1 LTESGYDAKDITVL
15 EGLEAVRR
23 RPGMYIGSTGPRG
36 LHHLVYEV
44 VDNSVDEALQGRCD
58 HIQVDLAP
66 DGRVTVSDN
75 GSGIPVAVM
84 AEFGLPAAEVVMT
97 KLHAGGKFGG
107 GGYKVS
113 GGLHGVGIS
122 VVNALSEELLLEI
135 KRDGHVWRQR
145 YERGEPMTKLEKA
158 EKSTETGTT
167 ITFLP
172 DGGIFE
178 ETDFAFETLS
188 QRLREMAFLTKGLRI
203 ELVDERAGGERADF
217 KYDGGIRDF
226 IAFVNA
232 SKEPVHKDVIYF
244 ESQGGDGDGEVEVAM
259 QWNNSYVEST
269 FSFANNI
276 NTHEGG
282 THLSGFKAALTRTLN
297 EYARNK
303 GLLKEKDEELTGD
316 DCREGLAA
324 IVSVKLQDPQFE
336 GQTKTKLGNPSMRG
350 VVQSACNARLN
361 EYLEEHPNEARAIV
375 NKLIAASR
383 ARQAARKARELI
395 RRKTALGGGGLPGKL
410 ADCSVRDP
418 ASAELYLVEG
428 DSAGG
433 SAVEARDRS
442 FQAILPLR
450 GKIINVE
457 KARINKVLSNNEIQA
472 MITAVGT
479 GIGEEFNL
487 EGARYHKIVVTCDA
501 DVDGA
506 HIRTLILTFLFRHMT
521 ELIEAGYVYIAQPPL
536 YKLRVGSDDR
546 YFEKELQ
553 LEDWLMRER
562 LAKVEVADRTGEPS
576 RLTEARLQ
584 RLQRTVKEYEGWA
597 SKLREQFGNTA
608 VVYAKDHRLIEHDI
622 TTVADLERYFAEQ
635 VPDEELHRV
644 EVVGR
649 EDGGLRVRIIE
660 KTTGAAQMTVVPLAL
675 FSSPGYQSL
684 RSTHARLV
692 ELTGPPPFT
701 VRMGKLAEDVHTFEA
716 LRPVILE
723 MAKEGLNLQRFKG
736 LGEMNPEQLWETTM
750 NPENRVLKKV
760 SVDDAAAADQMF
772 TMLMGPRRQVPRRV
786 DERPD
791 RWRLTRWAAGGSSR
805 RTSRRRCA
813 RATSITR

>member
-1 LTESGYDAKDITVL
+1 
-15 EGLEAVRR
+15 
-23 RPGMYIGSTGPRG
+23 MYIGSTGPRG

-58 HIQVDLAP
+58 HIRALLSP
-66 DGRVTVSDN
+66 DGRVTVEDN

-84 AEFGLPAAEVVMT
+84 PELGLSAAEVVMT

-122 VVNALSEELLLEI
+122 VVNALSESLELEVR
-135 KRDGHVWRQR
+135 RDGHVWRQHF
-145 YERGEPMTKLEKA
+145 ERGEPRTQLEKGERLTGA
-158 EKSTETGTT
+158 ETGTT

-172 DGGIFE
+172 DGDIFE
-178 ETDFAFETLS
+178 ETDFNFETLS
-188 QRLREMAFLTKGLRI
+188 QRLREMAFLNRGLRI
-203 ELVDERAGGERADF
+203 ELIDERAEGERADF

-226 IAFVNA
+226 IAYVNA
-232 SKEPVHKDVIYF
+232 SKDTVHPEVIYF
-244 ESQGGDGDGEVEVAM
+244 DTQTDDGEVEVAM

-282 THLSGFKAALTRTLN
+282 THLSGFKASLTRTLN
-297 EYARNK
+297 DYARAN
-303 GLLKEKDEELTGD
+303 GLLKEKEEALTGD

-324 IVSVKLQDPQFE
+324 IVSVKLREPQFE
-336 GQTKTKLGNPSMRG
+336 GQTKTKLGNPSIRG
-350 VVQSACNARLN
+350 IVESACNAKLG
-361 EYLEEHPNEARAIV
+361 EYLHEHPAEARAIV

-410 ADCSVRDP
+410 ADCSLSDP
-418 ASAELYLVEG
+418 SAAELYLVEG

-472 MITAVGT
+472 MITAIGT
-479 GIGEEFNL
+479 GIGEEFNI
-487 EGARYHKIVVTCDA
+487 EGARYHKVVVTCDA

-536 YKLRVGSDDR
+536 YKLKVGSDDR

-553 LEDWLMRER
+553 LEEWLMRER
-562 LAKVEVADRTGEPS
+562 LSKVEVTDRTGEAG
-576 RLTEARLQ
+576 RLTESRLQ
-584 RLQRTVKEYEGWA
+584 RLQRAVKEYEGWA
-597 SKLREQFGNTA
+597 SKLKEQFGPAA
-608 VVYAKDHRLIEHDI
+608 VAYAKDHRLIEHDI
-622 TTVADLERYFAEQ
+622 SSVSDLQTYFESQ
-635 VPDEELHRV
+635 VPDEEPHRV
-644 EVVGR
+644 EVVGP
-649 EDGGLRVRIIE
+649 EDGGLKVRIIE
-660 KTTGAAQMTVVPLAL
+660 KATGAALVSVVPVEL
-675 FSSPGYQSL
+675 FRSSGYQSL
-684 RSTHARLV
+684 KAIHARLV

-701 VRMGKLAEDVHTFEA
+701 VRMGKLDETVHTFES

-760 SVDDAAAADQMF
+760 SVDDGAAADLMF
-772 TMLMGPRRQVPRRV
+772 TTLMGDRVEPRRAFI
-786 DERPD
+786 ERN
-791 RWRLTRWAAGGSSR
+791 
-805 RTSRRRCA
+805 A
-813 RATSITR
+813 RDVKFLDI

>member
-1 LTESGYDAKDITVL
+1 MTESGYDAKDITVL

-84 AEFGLPAAEVVMT
+84 PELGLPAAEVVMT

-158 EKSTETGTT
+158 EKTTETGTT

-188 QRLREMAFLTKGLRI
+188 QRLREMAFLTRGLRI
-203 ELVDERAGGERADF
+203 ELIDERAGGERADF

-232 SKEPVHKDVIYF
+232 SKEPVHKDIIYF
-244 ESQGGDGDGEVEVAM
+244 ESQGEDGEVEVAM

-324 IVSVKLQDPQFE
+324 IVSVKLQEPQFE

-418 ASAELYLVEG
+418 HSAELYLVEG

-479 GIGEEFNL
+479 GIGEEFNI

-521 ELIEAGYVYIAQPPL
+521 DLIEAGYVYIAQPPL

-553 LEDWLMRER
+553 LEEWLMRER

-597 SKLREQFGNTA
+597 SKLREQFGPVA
-608 VVYAKDHRLIEHDI
+608 VNYAKDHRLIEHDI
-622 TTVADLERYFAEQ
+622 ATVADLERYFAAQ

-660 KTTGAAQMTVVPLAL
+660 KATGAAQTTVVPLEL

-772 TMLMGPRRQVPRRV
+772 TMLMGDRVEPRR
-786 DERPD
+786 DFIERN
-791 RWRLTRWAAGGSSR
+791 
-805 RTSRRRCA
+805 A
-813 RATSITR
+813 RDVKFLDV

>member
-1 LTESGYDAKDITVL
+1 
-15 EGLEAVRR
+15 
-23 RPGMYIGSTGPRG
+23 MYIGSTGPRG

-44 VDNSVDEALQGRCD
+44 VDNSVDEALQDRCD
-58 HIQVDLAP
+58 HIRVDLAP
-66 DGRVTVSDN
+66 DGRVTVWDN

-84 AEFGLPAAEVVMT
+84 PELGLPAAEVVMT

-158 EKSTETGTT
+158 EKTTETGTT

-203 ELVDERAGGERADF
+203 ELIDERAGGERADF

-244 ESQGGDGDGEVEVAM
+244 ESEGEDGEVEVAM

-297 EYARNK
+297 EYARSK

-324 IVSVKLQDPQFE
+324 IVSVKLQEPQFE

-350 VVQSACNARLN
+350 IVQSACNARLS

-410 ADCSVRDP
+410 ADCSVRNP
-418 ASAELYLVEG
+418 ESAELYLVEG

-597 SKLREQFGNTA
+597 SKLREQYGNTA
-608 VVYAKDHRLIEHDI
+608 VSYAKDHRLIEHDI
-622 TTVADLERYFAEQ
+622 TSVEELERYFAEQ

-660 KTTGAAQMTVVPLAL
+660 KATGAAQTTVVPLEL

-701 VRMGKLAEDVHTFEA
+701 VRMGKLAEEVHTFEA

-772 TMLMGPRRQVPRRV
+772 TMLMGDRVEPRR
-786 DERPD
+786 DFIERN
-791 RWRLTRWAAGGSSR
+791 
-805 RTSRRRCA
+805 A
-813 RATSITR
+813 RDVKFLDV

>member
-58 HIQVDLAP
+58 HIRVDLAP
-66 DGRVTVSDN
+66 DGRVTVTDN

-84 AEFGLPAAEVVMT
+84 PELGLPAAEVVMT

-145 YERGEPMTKLEKA
+145 YERGEPSGPLTKA
-158 EKSTETGTT
+158 EKTGETGTT

-178 ETDFAFETLS
+178 ETDFTFETLS

-226 IAFVNA
+226 IEFVNA
-232 SKEPVHKDVIYF
+232 TKEPVHKDVIYF
-244 ESQGGDGDGEVEVAM
+244 ESQNGDGEVEVAM

-282 THLSGFKAALTRTLN
+282 SHLSGFKAALTRTLN
-297 EYARNK
+297 EYARSK

-324 IVSVKLQDPQFE
+324 IVSVKLQEPQFE
-336 GQTKTKLGNPSMRG
+336 GQTKTKLGNPSVRG
-350 VVQSACNARLN
+350 VVQSACNARLS

-410 ADCSVRDP
+410 ADCSVRNP
-418 ASAELYLVEG
+418 ESAELYLVEG

-472 MITAVGT
+472 MITAIGT
-479 GIGEEFNL
+479 GIGEEFNR

-562 LAKVEVADRTGEPS
+562 LAKVEVADRTGDPA

-584 RLQRTVKEYEGWA
+584 RLQRTVKEYEGWG
-597 SKLREQFGNTA
+597 SKLREQFGPAA
-608 VVYAKDHRLIEHDI
+608 VNYVKDHRVIEHAI
-622 TTVADLERYFAEQ
+622 TTVEDLERYLAEQ

-649 EDGGLRVRIIE
+649 EEAGLRVRIIE
-660 KTTGAAQMTVVPLAL
+660 KATGAAQTTVVPLEL
-675 FSSPGYQSL
+675 FASSGYHSL
-684 RSTHARLV
+684 RNIHARLV

-701 VRMGKLAEDVHTFEA
+701 VRMGKLAEEVHTFEA

-772 TMLMGPRRQVPRRV
+772 TMLMGDRVEPRR
-786 DERPD
+786 DFIERN
-791 RWRLTRWAAGGSSR
+791 
-805 RTSRRRCA
+805 A
-813 RATSITR
+813 RDVKFLDV

>member
-1 LTESGYDAKDITVL
+1 
-15 EGLEAVRR
+15 
-23 RPGMYIGSTGPRG
+23 
-36 LHHLVYEV
+36 
-44 VDNSVDEALQGRCD
+44 
-58 HIQVDLAP
+58 
-66 DGRVTVSDN
+66 
-75 GSGIPVAVM
+75 
-84 AEFGLPAAEVVMT
+84 
-97 KLHAGGKFGG
+97 
-107 GGYKVS
+107 
-113 GGLHGVGIS
+113 
-122 VVNALSEELLLEI
+122 
-135 KRDGHVWRQR
+135 
-145 YERGEPMTKLEKA
+145 
-158 EKSTETGTT
+158 
-167 ITFLP
+167 
-172 DGGIFE
+172 
-178 ETDFAFETLS
+178 
-188 QRLREMAFLTKGLRI
+188 
-203 ELVDERAGGERADF
+203 
-217 KYDGGIRDF
+217 
-226 IAFVNA
+226 VNA

-244 ESQGGDGDGEVEVAM
+244 ESENGDGEVEVAM

-324 IVSVKLQDPQFE
+324 IVSVKLQEPQFE

-350 VVQSACNARLN
+350 VVQSACNARLS

-375 NKLIAASR
+375 NKLITASR

-479 GIGEEFNL
+479 GIGEEFNVD
-487 EGARYHKIVVTCDA
+487 GARYHKIVVTCDA

-506 HIRTLILTFLFRHMT
+506 HIRTLILTFFFRHMT

-553 LEDWLMRER
+553 LEEWLMRER
-562 LAKVEVADRTGEPS
+562 LARVDVADRTGEPS

-608 VVYAKDHRLIEHDI
+608 VDYAKDHRLIEHDI
-622 TTVADLERYFAEQ
+622 TSVAELERYFAEQ

-660 KTTGAAQMTVVPLAL
+660 KTTGAAQTTVVPLEL

-701 VRMGKLAEDVHTFEA
+701 VRMGKLADVVHTFEA

-750 NPENRVLKKV
+750 NPENRVLKQV
-760 SVDDAAAADQMF
+760 SVDDAAAADQTF
-772 TMLMGPRRQVPRRV
+772 TMLMGDRVEPRR
-786 DERPD
+786 DFIERN
-791 RWRLTRWAAGGSSR
+791 
-805 RTSRRRCA
+805 A
-813 RATSITR
+813 RDVKFLDV

>member
-1 LTESGYDAKDITVL
+1 LSESGYDAKDITVL

-58 HIQVDLAP
+58 HIRVDLSP

-84 AEFGLPAAEVVMT
+84 PELGLPAAEVVMT

-145 YERGEPMTKLEKA
+145 YERGDPSGPLEKA
-158 EKSTETGTT
+158 EKTSETGTT

-226 IAFVNA
+226 IEFVNA
-232 SKEPVHKDVIYF
+232 TKEPVHKDVIYF
-244 ESQGGDGDGEVEVAM
+244 ESQNADGEVEVAM

-324 IVSVKLQDPQFE
+324 IVSVKLQEPQFE

-350 VVQSACNARLN
+350 VVQSACNARLS

-410 ADCSVRDP
+410 ADCSVRNP
-418 ASAELYLVEG
+418 ESAELYLVEG

-472 MITAVGT
+472 MITAIGT
-479 GIGEEFNL
+479 GIGEEFNR

-553 LEDWLMRER
+553 LEEWLMRER
-562 LAKVEVADRTGEPS
+562 LAKVEVTDRTGSPS
-576 RLTEARLQ
+576 RLTESRLQ

-597 SKLREQFGNTA
+597 SKLREQFGPVA
-608 VVYAKDHRLIEHDI
+608 VNYAKDHRLIEHDI
-622 TTVADLERYFAEQ
+622 TSVGDLERYFVEQ
-635 VPDEELHRV
+635 VPEEELHRV

-649 EDGGLRVRIIE
+649 EESGLRVRIIE
-660 KTTGAAQMTVVPLAL
+660 KATGAAQTTVVPLEL

-684 RSTHARLV
+684 RTIHARLV

-701 VRMGKLAEDVHTFEA
+701 VRMGKLAEAVHTFEA

-772 TMLMGPRRQVPRRV
+772 TMLMGDRVEPRR
-786 DERPD
+786 DFIERN
-791 RWRLTRWAAGGSSR
+791 
-805 RTSRRRCA
+805 A
-813 RATSITR
+813 RDVKFLDV

>member
-58 HIQVDLAP
+58 HIRADLSP

-75 GSGIPVAVM
+75 GSGIPVGVM
-84 AEFGLPAAEVVMT
+84 PELGLPAAEVVMT

-145 YERGEPMTKLEKA
+145 YERGEPSGPLEKG
-158 EKSTETGTT
+158 EKTGETGTT

-172 DGGIFE
+172 DGEIFE

-226 IAFVNA
+226 ISFVNA

-244 ESQGGDGDGEVEVAM
+244 DSLSADGEVEVAM

-282 THLSGFKAALTRTLN
+282 SHLSGFKAALTRTLN
-297 EYARNK
+297 EYARSK

-324 IVSVKLQDPQFE
+324 IVSVKLQEPQFE
-336 GQTKTKLGNPSMRG
+336 GQTKTKLGNPSIRG
-350 VVQSACNARLN
+350 VVQSACNARLS

-410 ADCSVRDP
+410 ADCSVRNP
-418 ASAELYLVEG
+418 ESAELYLVEG

-472 MITAVGT
+472 MITAIGT
-479 GIGEEFNL
+479 GIGEEFNR

-553 LEDWLMRER
+553 LEEWLMRER
-562 LAKVEVADRTGEPS
+562 LAKVEVADRTGSPS
-576 RLTEARLQ
+576 RLTESRLQ
-584 RLQRTVKEYEGWA
+584 RLQRTVKEYEGWG
-597 SKLREQFGNTA
+597 SKLREQFGVVA
-608 VVYAKDHRLIEHDI
+608 VNYVKDHRLIEHDV
-622 TTVADLERYFAEQ
+622 TSVADLERYFAEQ
-635 VPDEELHRV
+635 VPEEELHRV

-649 EDGGLRVRIIE
+649 EEAGLRVRIIE
-660 KTTGAAQMTVVPLAL
+660 KATGAAQTTVVPLEL
-675 FSSPGYQSL
+675 FSSSGYQSL
-684 RSTHARLV
+684 RTIHARLV

-701 VRMGKLAEDVHTFEA
+701 VRMGKLAETVHTFEA

-772 TMLMGPRRQVPRRV
+772 TMLMGDRVEPRR
-786 DERPD
+786 DFIERN
-791 RWRLTRWAAGGSSR
+791 
-805 RTSRRRCA
+805 A
-813 RATSITR
+813 RDVKFLDV

>member
-1 LTESGYDAKDITVL
+1 MTESGYDAKDITVL

-58 HIQVDLAP
+58 HIRADLSP

-75 GSGIPVAVM
+75 GSGIPVGVM
-84 AEFGLPAAEVVMT
+84 PELGLPAAEVVMT

-145 YERGEPMTKLEKA
+145 YERGEPSGPLEKG
-158 EKSTETGTT
+158 EKTGETGTT

-172 DGGIFE
+172 DGEIFE

-226 IAFVNA
+226 ISFVNA

-244 ESQGGDGDGEVEVAM
+244 DSLSADGEVEVAM

-282 THLSGFKAALTRTLN
+282 SHLSGFKAALTRTLN

-324 IVSVKLQDPQFE
+324 IVSVKLQEPQFE
-336 GQTKTKLGNPSMRG
+336 GQTKTKLGNPSIRG
-350 VVQSACNARLN
+350 VVQSACNARLS

-410 ADCSVRDP
+410 ADCSVRNP
-418 ASAELYLVEG
+418 ESAELYLVEG

-472 MITAVGT
+472 MITAIGT
-479 GIGEEFNL
+479 GIGEEFNR

-553 LEDWLMRER
+553 LEEWLMRER
-562 LAKVEVADRTGEPS
+562 LAKVEVADRTGSPS
-576 RLTEARLQ
+576 RLTESRLQ
-584 RLQRTVKEYEGWA
+584 RLQRTVKEYEGWG
-597 SKLREQFGNTA
+597 SKLREQFGVVA
-608 VVYAKDHRLIEHDI
+608 VNYVKDHRLIEHDV
-622 TTVADLERYFAEQ
+622 TSVADLERYFAEQ
-635 VPDEELHRV
+635 VPEEELHRV

-649 EDGGLRVRIIE
+649 EEAGLRVRIIE
-660 KTTGAAQMTVVPLAL
+660 KATGAAQTTVVPLEL
-675 FSSPGYQSL
+675 FSSSGYQSL
-684 RSTHARLV
+684 RTIHARLV

-701 VRMGKLAEDVHTFEA
+701 VRMGKLAETVHTFEA

-772 TMLMGPRRQVPRRV
+772 TMLMGDRVEPRR
-786 DERPD
+786 DFIERN
-791 RWRLTRWAAGGSSR
+791 
-805 RTSRRRCA
+805 A
-813 RATSITR
+813 RDVKFLDV

>member
-15 EGLEAVRR
+15 EGLEAVRM

-58 HIQVDLAP
+58 HVRAVLSP
-66 DGRVTVSDN
+66 DGRVTVEDN
-75 GSGIPVAVM
+75 GSGIPVGVM
-84 AEFGLPAAEVVMT
+84 PEYGLPAAEVVMT

-107 GGYKVS
+107 SGYKVS

-122 VVNALSEELLLEI
+122 VVNALSESLELEVR
-135 KRDGHVWRQR
+135 RDGHVWRQH
-145 YERGEPMTKLEKA
+145 YERGEPKTPLEMGEA
-158 EKSTETGTT
+158 DTGSGTT

-172 DGGIFE
+172 DGDIFE
-178 ETDFAFETLS
+178 ETDFNFETLS
-188 QRLREMAFLTKGLRI
+188 QRLREMAFLNRGLRI
-203 ELVDERAGGERADF
+203 ELIDERAEGERADF

-226 IAFVNA
+226 IAYVNA
-232 SKEPVHKDVIYF
+232 SKDTVHKDVIYF
-244 ESQGGDGDGEVEVAM
+244 DTQTADGEVEVAM

-282 THLSGFKAALTRTLN
+282 THLSGFKASLTRTLN
-297 EYARNK
+297 DYARAN
-303 GLLKEKDEELTGD
+303 GLLKEKEEALTGD

-324 IVSVKLQDPQFE
+324 IISVKLREPQFE
-336 GQTKTKLGNPSMRG
+336 GQTKTKLGNPSIRG
-350 VVQSACNARLN
+350 IVESACNAKLS
-361 EYLEEHPNEARAIV
+361 EYLGEHPNEARAIV
-375 NKLIAASR
+375 NKLISASR

-410 ADCSVRDP
+410 ADCSLSDP
-418 ASAELYLVEG
+418 SAAELYLVEG

-472 MITAVGT
+472 MITAIGT
-479 GIGEEFNL
+479 GIGEEFNID
-487 EGARYHKIVVTCDA
+487 GARYHKVVVTCDA

-536 YKLRVGSDDR
+536 YKLKVGSDDR

-553 LEDWLMRER
+553 LEEWLMRER
-562 LAKVEVADRTGEPS
+562 LSKVEVTDRTGAEG
-576 RLTEARLQ
+576 RLTESRLQ
-584 RLQRTVKEYEGWA
+584 RLQRAVKEYEGWA
-597 SKLREQFGNTA
+597 SKLKEQFGPAA
-608 VVYAKDHRLIEHDI
+608 VIYAKDHRLIEHEI
-622 TTVADLERYFAEQ
+622 GSVVDLETYFSSQ
-635 VPDEELHRV
+635 VPDEEPHRV
-644 EVVGR
+644 EVIGR
-649 EDGGLRVRIIE
+649 ENGGLKVRIIE
-660 KTTGAAQMTVVPLAL
+660 KATGAALVSVVPLEL
-675 FSSPGYQSL
+675 FQSSGYRSL
-684 RSTHARLV
+684 RGIHARLV

-701 VRMGKLAEDVHTFEA
+701 VRMGKLDETVHTFES

-760 SVDDAAAADQMF
+760 SVDDGAAADLMF
-772 TMLMGPRRQVPRRV
+772 TTLMGDRVEPRRAFI
-786 DERPD
+786 ERN
-791 RWRLTRWAAGGSSR
+791 
-805 RTSRRRCA
+805 A
-813 RATSITR
+813 RDVKFLDI

>member
-58 HIQVDLAP
+58 HIRADLSP

-84 AEFGLPAAEVVMT
+84 PELGLPAAEVVMT

-145 YERGEPMTKLEKA
+145 YERGEPSGPLEKG
-158 EKSTETGTT
+158 EKTGETGTT

-172 DGGIFE
+172 DGEIFE

-226 IAFVNA
+226 ISFVNA

-244 ESQGGDGDGEVEVAM
+244 DSLSADGEVEVAM

-282 THLSGFKAALTRTLN
+282 SHLSGFKAALTRTLN
-297 EYARNK
+297 EYARSK

-324 IVSVKLQDPQFE
+324 IVSVKLQEPQFE
-336 GQTKTKLGNPSMRG
+336 GQTKTKLGNPSIRG
-350 VVQSACNARLN
+350 VVQSACNARLS

-410 ADCSVRDP
+410 ADCSVRNP
-418 ASAELYLVEG
+418 ESAELYLVEG

-472 MITAVGT
+472 MITAIGT
-479 GIGEEFNL
+479 GIGEEFNR

-553 LEDWLMRER
+553 LEEWLMRER
-562 LAKVEVADRTGEPS
+562 LAKVEVADRTGSPS
-576 RLTEARLQ
+576 RLTESRLQ
-584 RLQRTVKEYEGWA
+584 RLQRTVKEYEGWG
-597 SKLREQFGNTA
+597 SKLREQFGVVA
-608 VVYAKDHRLIEHDI
+608 VNYVKDHRLIEHDV
-622 TTVADLERYFAEQ
+622 TSVADLERYFAEQ
-635 VPDEELHRV
+635 VPEEELHRV

-649 EDGGLRVRIIE
+649 EEAGLRVRIIE
-660 KTTGAAQMTVVPLAL
+660 KATGAAQTTVVPLEL
-675 FSSPGYQSL
+675 FSSSGYQSL
-684 RSTHARLV
+684 RTIHARLV

-701 VRMGKLAEDVHTFEA
+701 VRMGKLAETVHTFEA

-772 TMLMGPRRQVPRRV
+772 TMLMGDRVEPRR
-786 DERPD
+786 DFIERN
-791 RWRLTRWAAGGSSR
+791 
-805 RTSRRRCA
+805 A
-813 RATSITR
+813 RDVKFLDV

>member
-58 HIQVDLAP
+58 HIRAVLAP

-84 AEFGLPAAEVVMT
+84 PEYGLPAAEVVMT

-145 YERGEPMTKLEKA
+145 YERGEPMDALEQAGKTA
-158 EKSTETGTT
+158 ETGTT

-178 ETDFAFETLS
+178 ETDFNFETLS
-188 QRLREMAFLTKGLRI
+188 QRLREMAFLNRGLRI
-203 ELVDERAGGERADF
+203 ELIDERAEGERADF
-217 KYDGGIRDF
+217 KYDGGIVDF
-226 IAFVNA
+226 IAFVNER
-232 SKEPVHKDVIYF
+232 KEPVHKDVIYF
-244 ESQGGDGDGEVEVAM
+244 DNQSDDGEVEVAM
-259 QWNNSYVEST
+259 QWNGSYVEST
-269 FSFANNI
+269 YSFANNI

-303 GLLKEKDEELTGD
+303 GLLKEKEEELTGD

-324 IVSVKLQDPQFE
+324 IVSVKLREPQFE
-336 GQTKTKLGNPSMRG
+336 GQTKTKLGNPSIRG
-350 VVQSACNARLN
+350 VVQSACNARLS

-410 ADCSVRDP
+410 ADCSLSDP
-418 ASAELYLVEG
+418 AAAELYLVEG

-472 MITAVGT
+472 MITAIGT
-479 GIGEEFNL
+479 GIGEEFSI
-487 EGARYHKIVVTCDA
+487 EGARYHKVVVTCDA

-536 YKLRVGSDDR
+536 YKLKVGSDDR

-553 LEDWLMRER
+553 LEEWLMRER
-562 LAKVEVADRTGEPS
+562 LAKVEVTDRTGEEG
-576 RLTEARLQ
+576 RLTESRLQ
-584 RLQRTVKEYEGWA
+584 RLQRAVKEYEGWA
-597 SKLREQFGNTA
+597 SKLKEQFGPAA
-608 VVYAKDHRLIEHDI
+608 VAYAKDHRLIEHDI
-622 TTVADLERYFAEQ
+622 SSLSDLQTYFESQ
-635 VPDEELHRV
+635 VPDEEPHRV
-644 EVVGR
+644 EVMGP

-660 KTTGAAQMTVVPLAL
+660 KATGAALASVVPVEL
-675 FSSPGYQSL
+675 FRSPGYQSL
-684 RSTHARLV
+684 KGIHARLV

-701 VRMGKLAEDVHTFEA
+701 VRMGKVSETVHTFEA

-760 SVDDAAAADQMF
+760 SVDDAAAADAMF
-772 TMLMGPRRQVPRRV
+772 TTLMGDRVEPRREFI
-786 DERPD
+786 ERN
-791 RWRLTRWAAGGSSR
+791 
-805 RTSRRRCA
+805 A
-813 RATSITR
+813 RDVKFLDI

>member
-1 LTESGYDAKDITVL
+1 
-15 EGLEAVRR
+15 
-23 RPGMYIGSTGPRG
+23 MYIGSTGPRG

-44 VDNSVDEALQGRCD
+44 VDNSVDEALQGYCD
-58 HIQVDLAP
+58 HITVVLAP
-66 DGRVTVSDN
+66 DGRVTVVDN
-75 GSGIPVAVM
+75 GRGIPVDMMDDV
-84 AEFGLPAAEVVMT
+84 GLPAAEVVMT

-107 GGYKVS
+107 HGYKVS

-122 VVNALSEELLLEI
+122 VVNALSESLELEI
-135 KRDGHVWRQR
+135 RREGHVWRQH
-145 YERGEPMTKLEKA
+145 YERGDPKTPLEKGEA
-158 EKSTETGTT
+158 ATGTGTT

-172 DGGIFE
+172 DGDIFE
-178 ETDFAFETLS
+178 ETDFVFETLV
-188 QRLREMAFLTKGLRI
+188 QRMREMAFLTRGLKI
-203 ELVDERAGGERADF
+203 ELIDERAGGERAEF
-217 KYDGGIRDF
+217 RYEGGIRDF
-226 IAFVNA
+226 IAYVNER
-232 SKEPVHKDVIYF
+232 KEPVHKDVIYF
-244 ESQGGDGDGEVEVAM
+244 DSQTDDGEVEVAM
-259 QWNNSYVEST
+259 QWNSSYVEST

-297 EYARNK
+297 DYARAK
-303 GLLKEKDEELTGD
+303 GLVKEKEEPLTGD

-324 IVSVKLQDPQFE
+324 IVSVKLRDPQFE
-336 GQTKTKLGNPSMRG
+336 GQTKTKLGNPSMRRI
-350 VVQSACNARLN
+350 VESTCNARLG

-410 ADCSVRDP
+410 ADCSLSDP
-418 ASAELYLVEG
+418 GAAELYLVEG

-472 MITAVGT
+472 MITAIGT
-479 GIGEEFNL
+479 GIGEEFNI
-487 EGARYHKIVVTCDA
+487 EGARYHKVVVTCDA

-536 YKLRVGSDDR
+536 YKLKVGSDDR
-546 YFEKELQ
+546 YFEKEVQ
-553 LEDWLMRER
+553 LEEWLMRER
-562 LAKVEVADRTGEPS
+562 LSKVEVLDRTDDS
-576 RLTEARLQ
+576 ARLTESRLQ
-584 RLQRTVKEYEGWA
+584 RLQRAVKEYEGWA
-597 SKLREQFGNTA
+597 SKLKEQFGPTA
-608 VVYAKDHRLIEHDI
+608 VSYVKDHRLVELDVD
-622 TTVADLERYFAEQ
+622 TVADLEKYFGSE
-635 VPDEELHRV
+635 VPEEEPHRV
-644 EVVGR
+644 EVIGR
-649 EDGGLRVRIIE
+649 ENGGLKVRIIE
-660 KTTGAAQMTVVPLAL
+660 KATGAAQTTVVPLEL

-684 RSTHARLV
+684 KGIHARLV

-701 VRMGKLAEDVHTFEA
+701 VRMGKLSETVHTFEA
-716 LRPVILE
+716 LRPVILD

-760 SVDDAAAADQMF
+760 SVDDATAADAMF
-772 TMLMGPRRQVPRRV
+772 TTLMGDRVEPRR
-786 DERPD
+786 DFIERN
-791 RWRLTRWAAGGSSR
+791 
-805 RTSRRRCA
+805 A
-813 RATSITR
+813 RDVKFLDI